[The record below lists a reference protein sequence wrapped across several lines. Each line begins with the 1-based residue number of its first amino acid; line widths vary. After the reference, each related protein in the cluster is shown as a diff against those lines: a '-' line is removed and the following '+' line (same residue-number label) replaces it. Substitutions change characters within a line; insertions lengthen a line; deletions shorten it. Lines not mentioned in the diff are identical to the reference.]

1 MTHALQSQV
10 AEHNFQILSTAKNL
24 PSFFPAVGLTIAA
37 IHGQI
42 FKSQDRFDSKGRKIA
57 GNGLAKTGAII
68 RRGRKVLIDVDKYA
82 AWLASGVT
90 A

>member
-1 MTHALQSQV
+1 MTNDINQSST
-10 AEHNFQILSTAKNL
+10 IPTLSTAKNL
-24 PSFFPAVGLTIAA
+24 PSFFPAVGLTLAA

-42 FKSQDRFDSKGRKIA
+42 FKAEDRFNSRGERIA
-57 GNGLAKTGAII
+57 GNGLAEHGAII

-82 AWLASGVT
+82 AWLSGSVGR